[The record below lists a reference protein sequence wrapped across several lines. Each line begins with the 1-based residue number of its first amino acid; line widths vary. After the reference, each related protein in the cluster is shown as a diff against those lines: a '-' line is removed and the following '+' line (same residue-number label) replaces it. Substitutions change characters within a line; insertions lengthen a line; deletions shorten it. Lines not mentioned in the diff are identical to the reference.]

1 MNYKIIGKYIKDLN
15 FDIPNSKTFFLLS
28 KDISNYKINID
39 IKSSQSKQNIIEVL
53 ISLSLIPVKDN
64 FEKIATKIV
73 YASIIELEKD
83 KLTKEELEKIILIEV
98 PSRIYPELRKIFIFL
113 FENSGFKDVKINESV
128 DFEKLYKMKKFQ

>member
-39 IKSSQSKQNIIEVL
+39 IKSSKSKQNIIEVL
-53 ISLSLIPVKDN
+53 ISLSLIPVKDD
-64 FEKIATKIV
+64 FEKIATRIV

-83 KLTKEELEKIILIEV
+83 KLTKEELERIILIEV

-113 FENSGFKDVKINESV
+113 FENSGFKDVKINETV